1 MDKELDDF
9 FQTYEMPEN
18 PDERRYQ
25 SNARI
30 VSEQFEEKIESV
42 GKKLRFAQDV
52 IALYRYF
59 SDSSVAWQKKVIIV
73 AALVYFISPI
83 DAIPDLV
90 PFAGYL
96 DDFGVILA
104 VTKFMQT
111 ELEPYYSTRT
121 A

>member
-9 FQTYEMPEN
+9 FQTYQMPEE
-18 PDERRYQ
+18 PDEERYQ
-25 SNARI
+25 ANARI
-30 VSEQFEEKIESV
+30 VSEQFEQKMENV

-59 SDSSVAWQKKVIIV
+59 ADPSVAWQKKVIIV

-83 DAIPDLV
+83 DAIPDLI
-90 PFAGYL
+90 PFVGYL

-104 VTKFMQT
+104 VTKFMQK
-111 ELEPYYSTRT
+111 ELEPYYRT
-121 A
+121 MAG